1 MPISTAEADQGAS
14 IQRMRRA
21 ATTWSVVLFA
31 LVVALA
37 GLWCSRFP
45 ATNDCRSRLAVKFP
59 VNQALN
65 SAQLELELER
75 FLTAM
80 LQFGSGR
87 LAWTRTRLLERF
99 DVLWSRVDFYKSGR
113 LAKAIANDPS
123 TKATLS
129 GLRALLEQVD
139 HGVATLQPADMS
151 AAIAIAGRFAPFLDQ
166 VRQMTIVDLRS
177 NLQGQEEQRLLNQDV
192 KRHVLTFVFL
202 FLGAAVLVV
211 VGALRSTWQM
221 HRVLHLTAAARRDA
235 EQSKAQLRQAIESIS
250 EGFALYDADER
261 LILCNQRY
269 REFYPEHAKPLRR
282 PVSPI
287 ANRERT
293 SKSLQPATSEE
304 RLDDGR
310 WLLVSDRITEEGSF
324 VSVRT
329 DISELKWREIE
340 LTAATSRLEE
350 QAEQMRMLA
359 EVAEQASRTKS
370 EFLAAMSHEIRTPMT
385 GVLGMADLL
394 AAESIN
400 PTQKRYVD
408 TIRTSGRHLLSIIND
423 ILDFSRIEAGQLEL
437 ELIDFALS
445 DALEQVRSL
454 LTPQAAER
462 GLMLRVVQATAPNL
476 TVRGDPTRVRQI
488 LVNLVGNGLKF
499 TSQGSVTLTVRQM
512 ATAPDAVRLRFEVR
526 DTGIGIPLERQAGL
540 FQPFVQADSS
550 TTRHYG
556 GSGLGLVI
564 CKSLVAA
571 MDGLIGLESE
581 PGQGSLFWFELPLL
595 PGNPVAAAQRAGIEH
610 AHVRGL
616 QILVVDD
623 VEVNRDLLAEMLGR
637 HEHDVVLAEDGAAA
651 LDRAAKERF
660 DVVLMDVQMP
670 VMDGMEATRRI
681 RRLPGPAGAVPVF
694 ALTANVMSTERDRY
708 LASGMNMCLTK
719 PINWRDLFAALAKVA
734 SGSVPPALGSTAVK
748 PVAATLEAAPDDD
761 PLLNRE
767 LLEGMARD
775 IPSAI
780 YRRLLER
787 GLDGALESSNL
798 LQAAVGDRDRLLQLA
813 HRLRGTA
820 GTFGLARIAVLAGQI
835 EERAGRSED
844 VADLVVKLGQAV
856 QTTRTAVQQ
865 FELSA

>member
-1 MPISTAEADQGAS
+1 M
-14 IQRMRRA
+14 
-21 ATTWSVVLFA
+21 
-31 LVVALA
+31 
-37 GLWCSRFP
+37 
-45 ATNDCRSRLAVKFP
+45 
-59 VNQALN
+59 
-65 SAQLELELER
+65 
-75 FLTAM
+75 
-80 LQFGSGR
+80 
-87 LAWTRTRLLERF
+87 
-99 DVLWSRVDFYKSGR
+99 
-113 LAKAIANDPS
+113 
-123 TKATLS
+123 
-129 GLRALLEQVD
+129 
-139 HGVATLQPADMS
+139 
-151 AAIAIAGRFAPFLDQ
+151 
-166 VRQMTIVDLRS
+166 
-177 NLQGQEEQRLLNQDV
+177 
-192 KRHVLTFVFL
+192 
-202 FLGAAVLVV
+202 
-211 VGALRSTWQM
+211 
-221 HRVLHLTAAARRDA
+221 
-235 EQSKAQLRQAIESIS
+235 
-250 EGFALYDADER
+250 
-261 LILCNQRY
+261 
-269 REFYPEHAKPLRR
+269 
-282 PVSPI
+282 SPI
-287 ANRERT
+287 VNRERT
-293 SKSLQPATSEE
+293 SELLQPATSEE

-340 LTAATSRLEE
+340 LTAATARLEE

-394 AAESIN
+394 AAESMN

-454 LTPQAAER
+454 LAPQAAER

-610 AHVRGL
+610 AMFAALR
-616 QILVVDD
+616 ILVVDD

-681 RRLPGPAGAVPVF
+681 RRLPGSAGP
-694 ALTANVMSTERDRY
+694 
-708 LASGMNMCLTK
+708 CLSL
-719 PINWRDLFAALAKVA
+719 R
-734 SGSVPPALGSTAVK
+734 SPPT
-748 PVAATLEAAPDDD
+748 
-761 PLLNRE
+761 
-767 LLEGMARD
+767 
-775 IPSAI
+775 
-780 YRRLLER
+780 
-787 GLDGALESSNL
+787 
-798 LQAAVGDRDRLLQLA
+798 
-813 HRLRGTA
+813 
-820 GTFGLARIAVLAGQI
+820 
-835 EERAGRSED
+835 
-844 VADLVVKLGQAV
+844 
-856 QTTRTAVQQ
+856 
-865 FELSA
+865 

>member
-1 MPISTAEADQGAS
+1 MPISTAETDQGAS

-37 GLWCSRFP
+37 GLLVFSISRYEQLQ
-45 ATNDCRSRLAVKFP
+45 DRLAVKFP
-59 VNQALN
+59 VNQAWN

-80 LQFGSGR
+80 LQFGSGTPGMD
-87 LAWTRTRLLERF
+87 ANQFLERF
-99 DVLWSRVDFYKSGR
+99 DVLWSRVDLYKSGR
-113 LAKAIANDPS
+113 LAEAIANDPS
-123 TKATLS
+123 TKATLT
-129 GLRALLEQVD
+129 GLRALLEEVD
-139 HGVATLQPADMS
+139 HGVATLQPADMP
-151 AAIAIAGRFAPFLDQ
+151 AAIAIAARFAPYLDQ

-235 EQSKAQLRQAIESIS
+235 EQSKAQLRQAIESIN
-250 EGFALYDADER
+250 EGFALFSADER
-261 LILCNQRY
+261 LVLCNQRY

-282 PVSPI
+282 RLSPI
-287 ANRERT
+287 VDRELG
-293 SKSLQPATSEE
+293 SELAQPAPSEE

-310 WLLVSDRITEEGSF
+310 WLLVSDRTTEEGSF

-394 AAESIN
+394 AAESMN

-423 ILDFSRIEAGQLEL
+423 ILDFSRIESGQLEL

-462 GLMLRVVQATAPNL
+462 GLMLRMVQATAPNL

-499 TSQGSVTLTVRQM
+499 TSQGSVTLTVRQL
-512 ATAPDAVRLRFEVR
+512 ATTPDAVRLRFEVR

-581 PGQGSLFWFELPLL
+581 PGHGSLFWFELPLL
-595 PGNPVAAAQRAGIEH
+595 PGNPVAAAQRGNEP
-610 AHVRGL
+610 AHVRSL
-616 QILVVDD
+616 RILVVDD

-637 HEHDVVLAEDGAAA
+637 HEHEVVLAEDGAAA

-681 RRLPGPAGAVPVF
+681 RRLPGSAGAVPVF

-708 LASGMNMCLTK
+708 LAAGMNMCLTK

-734 SGSVPPALGSTAVK
+734 SGSVPSAAGTTVLESSATA
-748 PVAATLEAAPDDD
+748 AEATPDDD

-798 LQAAVGDRDRLLQLA
+798 LQAAVGDRDRLLHLA

>member
-1 MPISTAEADQGAS
+1 
-14 IQRMRRA
+14 
-21 ATTWSVVLFA
+21 
-31 LVVALA
+31 
-37 GLWCSRFP
+37 
-45 ATNDCRSRLAVKFP
+45 
-59 VNQALN
+59 
-65 SAQLELELER
+65 
-75 FLTAM
+75 
-80 LQFGSGR
+80 
-87 LAWTRTRLLERF
+87 
-99 DVLWSRVDFYKSGR
+99 
-113 LAKAIANDPS
+113 
-123 TKATLS
+123 
-129 GLRALLEQVD
+129 
-139 HGVATLQPADMS
+139 
-151 AAIAIAGRFAPFLDQ
+151 
-166 VRQMTIVDLRS
+166 
-177 NLQGQEEQRLLNQDV
+177 
-192 KRHVLTFVFL
+192 
-202 FLGAAVLVV
+202 
-211 VGALRSTWQM
+211 
-221 HRVLHLTAAARRDA
+221 
-235 EQSKAQLRQAIESIS
+235 
-250 EGFALYDADER
+250 
-261 LILCNQRY
+261 
-269 REFYPEHAKPLRR
+269 
-282 PVSPI
+282 
-287 ANRERT
+287 
-293 SKSLQPATSEE
+293 
-304 RLDDGR
+304 
-310 WLLVSDRITEEGSF
+310 
-324 VSVRT
+324 
-329 DISELKWREIE
+329 
-340 LTAATSRLEE
+340 
-350 QAEQMRMLA
+350 
-359 EVAEQASRTKS
+359 
-370 EFLAAMSHEIRTPMT
+370 
-385 GVLGMADLL
+385 
-394 AAESIN
+394 
-400 PTQKRYVD
+400 
-408 TIRTSGRHLLSIIND
+408 
-423 ILDFSRIEAGQLEL
+423 
-437 ELIDFALS
+437 
-445 DALEQVRSL
+445 
-454 LTPQAAER
+454 
-462 GLMLRVVQATAPNL
+462 MLRVVQATAPNL

-610 AHVRGL
+610 AYVRGL
-616 QILVVDD
+616 RILVVDD

-748 PVAATLEAAPDDD
+748 PVAAALEATPDDD

-844 VADLVVKLGQAV
+844 VADLVMELGQVV
-856 QTTRTAVQQ
+856 QNTRTAVQQ